1 MTVKVTVKHR
11 SASDADGLK
20 PSFQDSKGFAWN
32 VGDIHKYAAAD
43 INIGTYFQ
51 NRVKDSMTPDFKAAA
66 ETCDAASD
74 VFNKAFSLMLNAEQ
88 SMTAAA
94 KKTSGNVRK
103 AADDLAQGL
112 AKVEKTANFERL
124 DKYVGLLERAATA
137 MTVLA
142 ELEKSGKLDKI
153 ASALK

>member
-1 MTVKVTVKHR
+1 MTVKVTVTHK
-11 SASDADGLK
+11 SSSDAYGLR

-32 VGDIHKYAAAD
+32 VGDVRRHVAAD

-51 NRVKDSMTPDFKAAA
+51 NRVKDNMTPDFKAAA
-66 ETCDAASD
+66 EMCDEAST
-74 VFNKAFSLMLNAEQ
+74 VFNKAFSQMLNAEQ
-88 SMTAAA
+88 NISAAA

-124 DKYVGLLERAATA
+124 DKYVALLERAATA